1 MKKYFM
7 FAVVAATGMLASCS
21 SESLTG
27 SDPKIPTPD
36 QEELVAIQI
45 GVATPQVDLSTK
57 AGTRGVG
64 TVGDDP
70 DTEGTPENIWQG
82 EKVNVYMFEKGTLT
96 LAKDGTNNDLY
107 NNVALTTPKKTDNT
121 ATGIAYEY
129 YDASAPA
136 DGTDDRVRYKY
147 YPVTNNFD
155 FWGYYRDDALGGAPT
170 IGTSEVTVP
179 FTIDG
184 SQDLMVAKAELTT
197 EQKNPSNPTYTKW
210 HEAGVDQTRY
220 YSAYAARRSIQP
232 DMTFKHL
239 LTRLTFSIIAGNN
252 QARGFKET
260 TPGNWTLPTAGVYD
274 GVFVRSIKVR
284 SKFTGNI
291 IAAWID
297 GSTAAPGT
305 IDKLITFD
313 NTAVGVADPTDL
325 GYDML
330 TLKGKRN
337 GNTVDPLY
345 NETIAPFNDWDNLTA
360 ALTVTD
366 ATNFPKIIRPD
377 ALTGDGKPVG
387 GALLVSSEPSYDI
400 EIVLGQYL
408 LDNSLI
414 NGTDPVYKVSYSTL
428 KKTVQFDSNNPTA
441 SFAQGTSYNVKMTL
455 YGTERIDITTTLQP
469 WVIGSTYEVIGE

>member
-1 MKKYFM
+1 M
-7 FAVVAATGMLASCS
+7 FVAVAAAGMLASCS

-70 DTEGTPENIWQG
+70 ATPALDNIWQG
-82 EKVNVYMFEKGTLT
+82 EKINVFMFEKGTLT
-96 LAKDGTNNDLY
+96 LATDGTNPLY
-107 NNVALTTPKKTDNT
+107 ENVALTTPQKTDAT

-129 YDASAPA
+129 YDATTPA

-147 YPVTNNFD
+147 YPVTGNFD
-155 FWGYYRDDALGGAPT
+155 FWGYYRDDAVGDAPSIGAT
-170 IGTSEVTVP
+170 EVTVP

-184 SQDLMVAKAELTT
+184 SQDLMVAKAELTDAQNSNT
-197 EQKNPSNPTYTKW
+197 NPTYAKW

-260 TPGNWTLPTAGVYD
+260 SGVWDFPTEGVYD

-297 GSTAAPGT
+297 GSTAAPGS

-313 NTAVGVADPTDL
+313 NTANGGDPEDP
-325 GYDML
+325 GYKML
-330 TLKGKRN
+330 TLQGKRN

-345 NETIAPFNDWDNLTA
+345 NEAAAPFNDWDNLTA
-360 ALTVTD
+360 ALTVTN
-366 ATNFPKIIRPD
+366 ANFSKIIRPD
-377 ALTGDGKPVG
+377 ALEGDGKPVG

-408 LDNSLI
+408 LDNSKI
-414 NGTDPVYKVSYSTL
+414 DGTDPVYKVSYSTL
-428 KKTVQFDSNNPTA
+428 KKTVQFDPNNPTA

-469 WVIGSTYEVIGE
+469 WTNGATYEVIGE

>member
-1 MKKYFM
+1 MKKSFM
-7 FAVVAATGMLASCS
+7 FVAVAAAGMLASCS

-70 DTEGTPENIWQG
+70 ESETLDNIWQG
-82 EKVNVYMFEKGTLT
+82 EKINVFMFEKGTLT
-96 LAKDGTNNDLY
+96 LATDGTNPLY
-107 NNVALTTPKKTDNT
+107 ENVALTTPQKTDAT

-129 YDASAPA
+129 YDATTPA

-147 YPVTNNFD
+147 YPVTGNFD
-155 FWGYYRDDALGGAPT
+155 FWGYYRDDAGNTAPSIGAT
-170 IGTSEVTVP
+170 EVTVP
-179 FTIDG
+179 FKIDG
-184 SQDLMVAKAELTT
+184 SQDLMVAKAELTADQNDNT
-197 EQKNPSNPTYTKW
+197 NPTYAKW
-210 HEAGVDQTRY
+210 YEAGVDQTRY

-232 DMTFKHL
+232 NMTFKHL
-239 LTRLTFSIIAGNN
+239 LTRLTFSIIAGNE
-252 QARGFKET
+252 QARGFKES
-260 TPGNWTLPTAGVYD
+260 TPGADDWALPTTGVYD

-284 SKFTGNI
+284 SKFSGNI

-313 NTAVGVADPTDL
+313 NTAVGGADPTDL

-337 GNTVDPLY
+337 VNTVDPLY
-345 NETIAPFNDWDNLTA
+345 NETTAPFNDWNNLQA
-360 ALTVTD
+360 ALDVTSP
-366 ATNFPKIIRPD
+366 NFDKIIRPD
-377 ALTGDGKPVG
+377 ALDGDGKPVG

-414 NGTDPVYKVSYSTL
+414 DGTDPVYKVSYSTL
-428 KKTVQFDSNNPTA
+428 KKTVQFDPNDVTA

-469 WVIGSTYEVIGE
+469 WANGATYEVIGE